1 LSRSITFVLR
11 MFFHCWIGTEPDGA
25 RPAFVKQVEQKR
37 VTTAVVPDLVGA
49 AHLVERG
56 ELARRKQE
64 PDRRGGAARAAR
76 GGERDCRAE
85 KLPVVAALGVGGEA
99 ELLDQA

>member
-1 LSRSITFVLR
+1 MRASRSAQAVSTKA
-11 MFFHCWIGTEPDGA
+11 EPRSASPSSIQISPRAPGETQA
-25 RPAFVKQVEQKR
+25 E
-37 VTTAVVPDLVGA
+37 
-49 AHLVERG
+49 HLVERG

-85 KLPVVAALGVGGEA
+85 KFPVVAALGVGGEA

>member
-1 LSRSITFVLR
+1 MLSSTPQSRLILASNERS
-11 MFFHCWIGTEPDGA
+11 HD
-25 RPAFVKQVEQKR
+25 AFDRSAE
-37 VTTAVVPDLVGA
+37 GA
-49 AHLVERG
+49 AC
-56 ELARRKQE
+56 RKQE

-85 KLPVVAALGVGGEA
+85 KLTVLAALGVGGEA